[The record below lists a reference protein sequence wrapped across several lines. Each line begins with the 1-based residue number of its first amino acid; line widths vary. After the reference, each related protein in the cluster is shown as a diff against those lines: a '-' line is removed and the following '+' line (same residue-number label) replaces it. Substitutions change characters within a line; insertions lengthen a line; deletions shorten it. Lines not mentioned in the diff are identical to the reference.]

1 MGGGWGGL
9 LLLILGS
16 TEYMWTPGGAAGQSP
31 RPPTA
36 QAARGPA
43 LPRCGTI
50 ALCSALHRS
59 DFVSSRNPTPTPTS
73 TPVFNRTF
81 NTWNQETLIAVYSRF

>member
-9 LLLILGS
+9 LSLILGS

-36 QAARGPA
+36 QAAGAQLCLPVEPLLCALSCTDQILSQAATPPPPQPPLLFLTGHSTRGIRR
-43 LPRCGTI
+43 L
-50 ALCSALHRS
+50 
-59 DFVSSRNPTPTPTS
+59 
-73 TPVFNRTF
+73 
-81 NTWNQETLIAVYSRF
+81 